1 MRQCGK
7 ETIMPI
13 SDYLRQVRDKV
24 GHELLLLPSAAVAVV
39 DESKRLLLGL
49 HSDRNIW
56 VLPGGLV
63 EPGELPADAALRE
76 TWEETGLQVEL
87 TGVLGV
93 YGGPDLLVHYANGDR
108 ASYVAT
114 VFRGRVTGGE
124 ARPDGTEILDLRYFS
139 AEELHRAPHSKWID
153 GARAHLFDDLASTHF
168 QSPSWRPRES

>member
-1 MRQCGK
+1 
-7 ETIMPI
+7 MPI
-13 SDYLRQVRDKV
+13 SDYLRQVRQKV
-24 GHELLLLPSAAVAVV
+24 GHDLLLLPSAAVAVV
-39 DESKRLLLGL
+39 DYRKRLLLGL

-63 EPGELPADAALRE
+63 EPGELPADAAVRE

-93 YGGPDLLVHYANGDR
+93 YGGADLLVHYANGDL

-114 VFRGRVTGGE
+114 IFRGQVIGGH

-139 AEELHRAPHSKWID
+139 EKELETVPHAKWID
-153 GARAHLFDDLASTHF
+153 GARLFLFDDLPGTHF
-168 QSPSWRPRES
+168 QPPTWRPSFADNA